1 MKRQL
6 TIAASIL
13 LAAFSSFAQQDKQ
26 ILKSNQMLR
35 PASQETLSV
44 KSVFEINKTKIL
56 WTFTAD
62 EQSVQQEFR
71 ILSVDKQSN
80 KTIYQTISTAR
91 GREEKGQIILLQKEN
106 GYQLELRPDKGDHYA
121 LFPIL

>member
-6 TIAASIL
+6 TIAATL
-13 LAAFSSFAQQDKQ
+13 LLGSLTSFAQQDKQ

-35 PASQETLSV
+35 PVSQETVSLQSI
-44 KSVFEINKTKIL
+44 FEIDKTKIL
-56 WTFTAD
+56 WTFTA
-62 EQSVQQEFR
+62 EERPVQQEFR
-71 ILSVDKQSN
+71 ILSVDKQTN
-80 KTIYQTISTAR
+80 RTIYQTISNAR

-106 GYQLELRPDKGDHYA
+106 GYQLELRPERGNQYV